1 MLLSLVNYRLQPR
14 RSAHPQPPCLLPP
27 YILTS
32 LLPYLVFDRHVTKI
46 PSPQPLCFPH
56 LQDRDARNSFR
67 FCSYAN
73 CRVSMRSRHLS
84 TFNCAVCIPDAS
96 SGPLNLAT
104 RFDLSPFFSNS
115 CALFCTYQELNSF
128 VFMPF
133 RTLCKKPPGVG
144 VPPSFTEAQI
154 EVHLHRAEHVLRPAW
169 PLSSTV
175 HGSRDTGHPSSGCR
189 PSRRML
195 RFGVP

>member
-1 MLLSLVNYRLQPR
+1 VLPCLVNYRLQPR
-14 RSAHPQPPCLLPP
+14 RSAHPHAPCLLPP

-67 FCSYAN
+67 ICFYAN
-73 CRVSMRSRHLS
+73 CRVSLRSPDLS
-84 TFNCAVCIPDAS
+84 TFLP
-96 SGPLNLAT
+96 PNLAT

-115 CALFCTYQELNSF
+115 CALFCTHEKLNHF
-128 VFMPF
+128 VFSQF
-133 RTLCKKPPGVG
+133 RTLCQKPPRVG
-144 VPPSFTEAQI
+144 VPPRSPGLRMNSFLNWPAAP
-154 EVHLHRAEHVLRPAW
+154 HDLFFHR
-169 PLSSTV
+169 
-175 HGSRDTGHPSSGCR
+175 SRDTHFSSGCR
-189 PSRRML
+189 PSIRML

>member
-1 MLLSLVNYRLQPR
+1 
-14 RSAHPQPPCLLPP
+14 
-27 YILTS
+27 

-73 CRVSMRSRHLS
+73 CRVSMRSPDLS

-104 RFDLSPFFSNS
+104 RFDLSPFFSHS
-115 CALFCTYQELNSF
+115 CALFCTFLHLPKTQLFCFHVLPHSLQK
-128 VFMPF
+128 
-133 RTLCKKPPGVG
+133 TPGVG
-144 VPPSFTEAQI
+144 VPPRSPGLRMNSFLNWPA
-154 EVHLHRAEHVLRPAW
+154 VPHDLFFHRSQVTGQGTLTFPPVAALPAECYDLVFHDP
-169 PLSSTV
+169 
-175 HGSRDTGHPSSGCR
+175 C
-189 PSRRML
+189 
-195 RFGVP
+195 

>member
-32 LLPYLVFDRHVTKI
+32 LLPYLVFVRHVTKI

-104 RFDLSPFFSNS
+104 RFYLSPVFSIS
-115 CALFCTYQELNSF
+115 CALFCTFLRLPKTQL
-128 VFMPF
+128 F
-133 RTLCKKPPGVG
+133 RFHALPHSLQKTTRGG
-144 VPPSFTEAQI
+144 GT
-154 EVHLHRAEHVLRPAW
+154 
-169 PLSSTV
+169 PLF
-175 HGSRDTGHPSSGCR
+175 HGGSN
-189 PSRRML
+189 
-195 RFGVP
+195 

>member
-1 MLLSLVNYRLQPR
+1 
-14 RSAHPQPPCLLPP
+14 
-27 YILTS
+27 

-73 CRVSMRSRHLS
+73 CRVSMRSPDLS

-104 RFDLSPFFSNS
+104 RFDLSPFFSHS
-115 CALFCTYQELNSF
+115 CALFCTFLHLPKTQLFCFHVLPHSLQKTT
-128 VFMPF
+128 
-133 RTLCKKPPGVG
+133 RGGGT
-144 VPPSFTEAQI
+144 PSFTGAQN
-154 EVHLHRAEHVLRPAW
+154 ELVLKLAR
-169 PLSSTV
+169 
-175 HGSRDTGHPSSGCR
+175 GSPRSVFSPVTGHRSGDTHFSSGCR